1 MRLHR
6 FVVAAA
12 MVPLV
17 LLGAPMARAAPDAT
31 GVTVALGP
39 SRQVALGATFDVYL
53 DVTQAGS
60 GFNGFDAVIGYDPA
74 ALTLVSQEEGP
85 YMTGACGNTFAVFR
99 PGAGTDTITDVLLC
113 GGVSLPGPGR
123 LCHLRFQAGTTSQVT
138 KVRFLPGL
146 RFYNGGLYV
155 NPVTSTDASIGVG
168 VSLDVE
174 PPAAALRLTL
184 RAAPNPSR
192 GAVLFTVESGV
203 AGPET
208 LTVLDVQGRTA
219 RRFAGDRVAP
229 GMHTIAWDGRNEAGA
244 KLAPG
249 TYLARLEVAGRTVWS
264 RVTLI
269 H

>member
-1 MRLHR
+1 MRLRR
-6 FVVAAA
+6 FVVVAA

-17 LLGAPMARAAPDAT
+17 LLGAPKARAAPDAT

-39 SRQVALGATFDVYL
+39 SRQVALGATFDVYIE
-53 DVTQAGS
+53 VTQAGS

-74 ALTLVSQEEGP
+74 VLTLVSHEEGS
-85 YMTGACGNTFAVFR
+85 YMTGACGNTFAVFH
-99 PGAGTDTITDVLLC
+99 AGTSTDTITDVLLC
-113 GGVSLPGPGR
+113 GGVSLPGPGQLYR
-123 LCHLRFQAGTTSQVT
+123 LRFQAGMTAQVT
-138 KVRFLPGL
+138 RIRFLSGL

-155 NPVTSTDASIGVG
+155 NPVTSSDASIGVG
-168 VSLDVE
+168 VPLGVE
-174 PPAAALRLTL
+174 PPAAAQRLTL
-184 RAAPNPSR
+184 QAAPNPSR
-192 GAVLFTVESGV
+192 GAVTFTVESNG

-208 LTVLDVQGRTA
+208 LTVLDVQGRTV

-249 TYLARLEVAGRTVWS
+249 TYLARLQVASRTVWS